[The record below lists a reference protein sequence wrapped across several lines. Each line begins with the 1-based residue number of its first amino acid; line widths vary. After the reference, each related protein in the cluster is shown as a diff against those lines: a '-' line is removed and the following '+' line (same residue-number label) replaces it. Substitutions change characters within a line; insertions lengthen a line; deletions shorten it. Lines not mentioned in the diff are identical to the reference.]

1 MAQESRSHIQL
12 ILRSYPKR
20 DYAKVWVKEPTAQFF
35 GWLDHFETY
44 TEMVKREM
52 AEGKRVQGVFPRQR
66 LMPLPGKPIRISR
79 DPHPTKLVAGKNHV
93 LRIGRLV
100 TNAALAELA
109 HFTNVNWYWMEDVGG
124 TRRTRQQWEAMYSRL
139 P

>member
-1 MAQESRSHIQL
+1 MTKGPHHHVQL
-12 ILRSYPKR
+12 ILRSYPQG
-20 DYAKVWVKEPTAQFF
+20 DYAKVWVQQPTAQFF

-44 TEMVKREM
+44 TEMLKREM

-66 LMPLPGKPIRISR
+66 RQPIPGKPIRISR
-79 DPHPTKLVAGKNHV
+79 DPHPTKLVATKNHV
-93 LRIGRLV
+93 IRIGRLV

-109 HFTNVNWYWMEDVGG
+109 HFAQGDWYWMEDVGG